1 MEAVIIEESPMKH
14 IRFTVL
20 LFAALSSME
29 AFSGSLPVVD
39 VYETATCPCC
49 KDWDAHM
56 RRNGFDVR
64 VHHVDDPSKYREK
77 LGMPH
82 RYGSCHTAKI
92 GRYTVEGH
100 VPADD
105 IKRLL
110 AENANAVGL
119 SVPGMVPGSPG
130 MEGGR
135 PQSYSTLLISAD
147 GTARAYA
154 SH

>member
-1 MEAVIIEESPMKH
+1 VFGIEGIIVKTSKL
-14 IRFTVL
+14 TALVL
-20 LFAALSSME
+20 FGLFSLSAYSE
-29 AFSGSLPVVD
+29 TLPVVD

-56 RRNGFDVR
+56 RKSGFNVQ
-64 VHHVDDPSKYREK
+64 VHIVDDPSKVREK

-105 IKRLL
+105 IKQLL
-110 AENANAVGL
+110 KERPNAVGL
-119 SVPGMVPGSPG
+119 SVPGMVQGSPG
-130 MEGGR
+130 MEG
-135 PQSYSTLLISAD
+135 PKPMPYDSLLVLSN
-147 GTARAYA
+147 GTANVFRK
-154 SH
+154 H